1 MTRMN
6 TSGEKTKKKKYFLN
20 KSSKVNEN
28 SILDVSILES
38 FSKNS
43 WN

>member
-6 TSGEKTKKKKYFLN
+6 TSGEKKYFLN

-38 FSKNS
+38 FSKNPGI
-43 WN
+43 N